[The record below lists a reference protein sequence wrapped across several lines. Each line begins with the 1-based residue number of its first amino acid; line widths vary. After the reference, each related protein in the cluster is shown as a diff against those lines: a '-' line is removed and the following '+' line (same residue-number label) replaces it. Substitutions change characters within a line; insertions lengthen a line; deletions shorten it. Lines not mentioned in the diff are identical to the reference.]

1 MIPNNGDYVR
11 IFLEN
16 SLQIEGFVHQ
26 WGKKIVLSTEDKK
39 SFMVI
44 KKIKKILMYKIV
56 PINYFNNFIDKS
68 LEPAINDNHEAD
80 YNQSFLFEDDSKKNN
95 LDDSKY
101 ENFSD
106 QQIVESVEQDDR
118 IKKLAEIFLLKKE
131 EERRSMAQKINQNK
145 ISDLKQV
152 KYESPG
158 FYKK

>member
-1 MIPNNGDYVR
+1 MIPGVGDYVR

-16 SLQIEGFVHQ
+16 SIQIEGFVHH

-56 PINYFNNFIDKS
+56 PIDCYNNFVDKS
-68 LEPAINDNHEAD
+68 FEPAINDSCKTD
-80 YNQSFLFEDDSKKNN
+80 YNQPFLFEDDSKNT
-95 LDDSKY
+95 DDSRY

-118 IKKLAEIFLLKKE
+118 IKKLADIFLLKKE
-131 EERRSMAQKINQNK
+131 EERKSMAQKISQDK

-158 FYKK
+158 LYKK